1 MSGAAVRDPLAAIG
15 DLLAGGRVLAAERAL
30 RARLAAAPQDD
41 EARALLGAVLHM
53 RGHTAAGIAEYD
65 AVLTRRPQ
73 DLDLRCNL
81 AHALLEAG
89 RGEAGLAC
97 LRGAPGR
104 AGHPQRHPQLRAAE
118 GALLHALGRDA
129 EALAVLR
136 AVTATGQVDETA
148 WLNLALVERARGAH
162 AAALAALEE
171 ACDIGPDHARAAA
184 ERVEVLLLL
193 GRADEACEAADGFL
207 DRHPGD
213 RQVLAAAAL
222 ALTAAGQPEAARE
235 IADPRRM
242 VTLHDHADGVLTPAL
257 CAELAAI
264 VEQDPSGRDDPF
276 GKATRGGRQTG
287 ELDPASHPALLALES
302 LLLDLLRAEGPGDA
316 DGGGADGD
324 DIDRDDIR
332 GDIRGDDIGLRLWG
346 TRLTAG
352 GAQSPHHH
360 PLGEMSGVVYVGQP
374 EDMQATDPEA
384 GALAFG
390 SPPARIAQAPGLA
403 GIDNAGYVVAPAPGL
418 VVLFPSHLWHATRP
432 FSAAGVRVSL
442 AFDAVYRR

>member
-1 MSGAAVRDPLAAIG
+1 MNAAAARDPLATLG
-15 DLLAGGRVLAAERAL
+15 GLLAGGQVLAAERAL

-53 RGHTAAGIAEYD
+53 RGHTTAGIAEYQ
-65 AVLTRRPQ
+65 AALARRPQ

-81 AHALLEAG
+81 AHAMLEAG
-89 RGEAGLAC
+89 RGDAGLAC
-97 LRGAPGR
+97 LRATPGR
-104 AGHPQRHPQLRAAE
+104 NDHPQLRAAE

-162 AAALAALEE
+162 AAALAALDE

-193 GRADEACEAADGFL
+193 GRADDACEAADRFL

-213 RQVLAAAAL
+213 RQLLAAGAL
-222 ALTAAGQPEAARE
+222 ALTAAGEHSAARD
-235 IADPRRM
+235 IADPQRM

-264 VEQDPSGRDDPF
+264 IEHDPSGRDDPF
-276 GKATRGGRQTG
+276 GKATQGGRQTG

-302 LLLDLLRAEGPGDA
+302 LLIDLLRAEAPT
-316 DGGGADGD
+316 GADERHIAASGID
-324 DIDRDDIR
+324 ASDIDA
-332 GDIRGDDIGLRLWG
+332 GDISLRLWG

-360 PLGEMSGVVYVGQP
+360 PLGQMSGVVYVGQP

-390 SPPARIAQAPGLA
+390 RPPARIAQAPGLA
-403 GIDNAGYVVAPAPGL
+403 GALGTEHVVAPAPGL

-432 FSAAGVRVSL
+432 FSAAGARVSL

>member
-1 MSGAAVRDPLAAIG
+1 MSAATARDPLADIG
-15 DLLAGGRVLAAERAL
+15 GLLAGGQVLAAERAL
-30 RARLAAAPQDD
+30 RARLAVAPQDD

-65 AVLTRRPQ
+65 GVLVRRPQ

-89 RGEAGLAC
+89 RGDAGLAC

-104 AGHPQRHPQLRAAE
+104 SDHPQLRAAQ

-136 AVTATGQVDETA
+136 AVTATGQIDETA

-162 AAALAALEE
+162 AAALAALDE

-193 GRADEACEAADGFL
+193 GRADDACEAADRFL

-213 RQVLAAAAL
+213 RQLLAAAAL
-222 ALTAAGQPEAARE
+222 ALAAAGEHAAARD

-264 VEQDPSGRDDPF
+264 VEHDASGRDDPF
-276 GKATRGGRQTG
+276 GKATQGGRQTG

-302 LLLDLLRAEGPGDA
+302 LLLDLLHAEAPADA
-316 DGGGADGD
+316 DERH
-324 DIDRDDIR
+324 IDA
-332 GDIRGDDIGLRLWG
+332 GDIGLRLWG

-360 PLGEMSGVVYVGQP
+360 PLGQMSGVVYVGQP

-390 SPPARIAQAPGLA
+390 RPPARIAQAPGLA
-403 GIDNAGYVVAPAPGL
+403 GALDAEHVVAPAPGL

-432 FSAAGVRVSL
+432 FSAAGARVSL

>member
-1 MSGAAVRDPLAAIG
+1 MTAGPAPHPLAQVGRLIAS
-15 DLLAGGRVLAAERAL
+15 GRVLAAERAL
-30 RARLAAAPQDD
+30 RARLAAAPLDD
-41 EARALLGAVLHM
+41 DARALFGAVLHM
-53 RGHTAAGIAEYD
+53 RGHTTAGITEYE
-65 AVLTRRPQ
+65 AVLARRPQ

-89 RGEAGLAC
+89 RGDAGLAC
-97 LRGAPGR
+97 LRATPGR
-104 AGHPQRHPQLRAAE
+104 GDHPQLRAAE
-118 GALLHALGRDA
+118 GALLHALGRDV

-162 AAALAALEE
+162 AAALAALDE

-193 GRADEACEAADGFL
+193 GRADDACEAADGFL

-213 RQVLAAAAL
+213 RQLLAAAAL
-222 ALTAAGQPEAARE
+222 ALEAAGHQAAARD
-235 IADPRRM
+235 IADPPRM

-276 GKATRGGRQTG
+276 GKATQGGRQTG

-302 LLLDLLRAEGPGDA
+302 LLLDLLRAEGPQEADA
-316 DGGGADGD
+316 
-324 DIDRDDIR
+324 
-332 GDIRGDDIGLRLWG
+332 GDIALRLWG

-352 GAQSPHHH
+352 GGQSPHHH

-374 EDMQATDPEA
+374 VDMQATDPEA
-384 GALAFG
+384 GALVFG
-390 SPPARIAQAPGLA
+390 QPPARIAQAPGLA
-403 GIDNAGYVVAPAPGL
+403 GTARPGHAVAPAPGL

-432 FSAAGVRVSL
+432 FSADGARVSL

>member
-1 MSGAAVRDPLAAIG
+1 
-15 DLLAGGRVLAAERAL
+15 L
-30 RARLAAAPQDD
+30 RATP
-41 EARALLGAVLHM
+41 
-53 RGHTAAGIAEYD
+53 
-65 AVLTRRPQ
+65 
-73 DLDLRCNL
+73 
-81 AHALLEAG
+81 G
-89 RGEAGLAC
+89 RGD
-97 LRGAPGR
+97 
-104 AGHPQRHPQLRAAE
+104 HPQLRAAE
-118 GALLHALGRDA
+118 GALLHALGRDV

-162 AAALAALEE
+162 AAALAALDE

-193 GRADEACEAADGFL
+193 GRADDACEAADGFL

-213 RQVLAAAAL
+213 RQLLAAAAL
-222 ALTAAGQPEAARE
+222 ALEAAGHQAAARD
-235 IADPRRM
+235 IADPPRM

-264 VEQDPSGRDDPF
+264 VEHDASGRDDPF
-276 GKATRGGRQTG
+276 GKATQGGRQTG

-302 LLLDLLRAEGPGDA
+302 LLLDLLRAEAPADA
-316 DGGGADGD
+316 DERHIAAG
-324 DIDRDDIR
+324 
-332 GDIRGDDIGLRLWG
+332 DIGLRLWG

-360 PLGEMSGVVYVGQP
+360 PLGQMSGVVYVGQP

-390 SPPARIAQAPGLA
+390 RPPARIAQAPGLA
-403 GIDNAGYVVAPAPGL
+403 GVLDTEHVIAPAPGL

-432 FSAAGVRVSL
+432 FSAAGARVSL

>member
-1 MSGAAVRDPLAAIG
+1 MSAAAARDPLADLG
-15 DLLAGGRVLAAERAL
+15 GLLAGGQVLAAERAL

-41 EARALLGAVLHM
+41 DARALLGAVLHM

-65 AVLTRRPQ
+65 SLLARRPQ

-89 RGEAGLAC
+89 RGDAGLAC

-104 AGHPQRHPQLRAAE
+104 DGHPQLRAAE

-129 EALAVLR
+129 DALAVLR
-136 AVTATGQVDETA
+136 TVTATGQVDETA

-162 AAALAALEE
+162 AAALAALDE

-193 GRADEACEAADGFL
+193 GRADDACEAADRFL

-213 RQVLAAAAL
+213 RQLLAAAAL
-222 ALTAAGQPEAARE
+222 ALTAAGEHAAARD

-264 VEQDPSGRDDPF
+264 VEHDPSGRDDPF
-276 GKATRGGRQTG
+276 GKATQGGRQTG

-302 LLLDLLRAEGPGDA
+302 LLLDLLRAEGPAGSDERA
-316 DGGGADGD
+316 VADGD
-324 DIDRDDIR
+324 IDT
-332 GDIRGDDIGLRLWG
+332 GDIGLRLWG

-352 GAQSPHHH
+352 GAQSAHHH
-360 PLGEMSGVVYVGQP
+360 PLGQMSGVVYVGQP

-390 SPPARIAQAPGLA
+390 RPPARVAQAPGLA
-403 GIDNAGYVVAPAPGL
+403 GALDPEHVVAPAPGL

-432 FSAAGVRVSL
+432 FSVAGARVSL

>member
-1 MSGAAVRDPLAAIG
+1 MIAA
-15 DLLAGGRVLAAERAL
+15 GRVLAAEHAL
-30 RARLAAAPQDD
+30 RSRLAAAPQDD
-41 EARALLGAVLHM
+41 DARMLLGAVLHM
-53 RGHTAAGIAEYD
+53 RGHVTAGIAEYD
-65 AVLTRRPQ
+65 SVLARRPQ

-89 RGEAGLAC
+89 RGDAGLDR
-97 LRGAPGR
+97 LRAVPDR
-104 AGHPQRHPQLRAAE
+104 AGHPQLRAAE

-129 EALAVLR
+129 DALDMLR

-193 GRADEACEAADGFL
+193 GRAEAACEAADGFL

-222 ALTAAGQPEAARE
+222 ALEAAGQHDAARD
-235 IADPRRM
+235 IADPPRM
-242 VTLHDHADGVLTPAL
+242 VTLHDHADGVITPSL

-264 VEQDPSGRDDPF
+264 VEQDVTGRDDPF

-287 ELDPASHPALLALES
+287 ELDPASHPALLTLGS
-302 LLLDLLRAEGPGDA
+302 LLIDLLRDERPREI
-316 DGGGADGD
+316 GAD
-324 DIDRDDIR
+324 DIDA
-332 GDIRGDDIGLRLWG
+332 DDIGLRLWG

-360 PLGEMSGVVYVGQP
+360 PLGEMSGVVYVGLP
-374 EDMQATDPEA
+374 EEMRSTDPQA
-384 GALAFG
+384 GALEFG
-390 SPPARIAQAPGLA
+390 RPPARLTLPSGPAAA
-403 GIDNAGYVVAPAPGL
+403 RRAAVHVVTPAPGR
-418 VVLFPSHLWHATRP
+418 VVLFPSHLWHSTRP
-432 FSAAGVRVSL
+432 FSASGSRVSL
-442 AFDAVYRR
+442 AFDAVFRR

>member
-1 MSGAAVRDPLAAIG
+1 MTAGSAPDPLAQVGRLIAS
-15 DLLAGGRVLAAERAL
+15 GRVLAAERAL
-30 RARLAAAPQDD
+30 RARLVAAPLDD
-41 EARALLGAVLHM
+41 DARALFGAVLHM
-53 RGHTAAGIAEYD
+53 RGHTTAGIAEYD
-65 AVLTRRPQ
+65 TVLARRPQ

-89 RGEAGLAC
+89 RGEAGLTG
-97 LRGAPGR
+97 LRATPGR
-104 AGHPQRHPQLRAAE
+104 GDHPQLRAAE

-162 AAALAALEE
+162 AAALAALDE

-213 RQVLAAAAL
+213 RQLLATAAL
-222 ALTAAGQPEAARE
+222 ALEAAGHQAAALD
-235 IADPRRM
+235 IADPPRM
-242 VTLHDHADGVLTPAL
+242 VMLHDHADGVLTPAL

-276 GKATRGGRQTG
+276 GKSTQGGRQTG

-302 LLLDLLRAEGPGDA
+302 LLLDLLRTEGPQDA
-316 DGGGADGD
+316 DA
-324 DIDRDDIR
+324 
-332 GDIRGDDIGLRLWG
+332 GDIALRLWG

-374 EDMQATDPEA
+374 VDMQATDPEA
-384 GALAFG
+384 GALVFG
-390 SPPARIAQAPGLA
+390 HPPARIAQAPGLA
-403 GIDNAGYVVAPAPGL
+403 GTARPGHVVAPAPGL

-432 FSAAGVRVSL
+432 FSAAGARVSL

>member
-1 MSGAAVRDPLAAIG
+1 MSAAAARDPLATIG
-15 DLLAGGRVLAAERAL
+15 ELLAGGRVLAAERAL
-30 RARLAAAPQDD
+30 RARLAAAAQDD

-53 RGHTAAGIAEYD
+53 RGHTAAGIVEYEH
-65 AVLTRRPQ
+65 VLARRPQ

-97 LRGAPGR
+97 LRGASGR
-104 AGHPQRHPQLRAAE
+104 DGHPQLRAAE

-162 AAALAALEE
+162 PAALAALEE

-184 ERVEVLLLL
+184 ERVEVLLLM
-193 GRADEACEAADGFL
+193 GRAEAACEAADGFL

-213 RQVLAAAAL
+213 RQLLAAAAL
-222 ALTAAGQPEAARE
+222 ALEAAGQHAAARD

-264 VEQDPSGRDDPF
+264 VERDPSGRDDPF
-276 GKATRGGRQTG
+276 GKATQGGRQTG

-302 LLLDLLRAEGPGDA
+302 LLLDLLRAEGPGDVDVGDA
-316 DGGGADGD
+316 GGGDRDGRHVDGG
-324 DIDRDDIR
+324 DIA
-332 GDIRGDDIGLRLWG
+332 LRLWG

-374 EDMQATDPEA
+374 ADMQATDPAA

-390 SPPARIAQAPGLA
+390 RPPARIAQAPGLA
-403 GIDNAGYVVAPAPGL
+403 GALEAEHVVAPAPGL

-432 FSAAGVRVSL
+432 FSAAGARVSL
-442 AFDAVYRR
+442 AFDAVQRR

>member
-1 MSGAAVRDPLAAIG
+1 MSAAAARDPLAAIG
-15 DLLAGGRVLAAERAL
+15 DLLARGRVLAAERAL
-30 RARLAAAPQDD
+30 RVRLAAAPQDD
-41 EARALLGAVLHM
+41 DARTLLGAVLHM

-104 AGHPQRHPQLRAAE
+104 GGHPQLRAAE

-148 WLNLALVERARGAH
+148 WLNLALVERARSAH

-213 RQVLAAAAL
+213 RQLLAAAAL
-222 ALTAAGQPEAARE
+222 ALTAAGQPEAARD

-276 GKATRGGRQTG
+276 GKSTRGGRQTG

-316 DGGGADGD
+316 ESADGG
-324 DIDRDDIR
+324 DID
-332 GDIRGDDIGLRLWG
+332 GGDIGLRLWG

-384 GALAFG
+384 GALVFG
-390 SPPARIAQAPGLA
+390 RPPARIAQAPGLA
-403 GIDNAGYVVAPAPGL
+403 GAIDAEHVVAPAPGL

-432 FSAAGVRVSL
+432 FSAAGARVSL

>member
-1 MSGAAVRDPLAAIG
+1 MSAATARDPLADIG
-15 DLLAGGRVLAAERAL
+15 GLLAGGQVLAAERAL
-30 RARLAAAPQDD
+30 RARLAVAPQDD

-65 AVLTRRPQ
+65 GVLVRRPQ

-89 RGEAGLAC
+89 RGDAGLAC
-97 LRGAPGR
+97 LRSAPGR
-104 AGHPQRHPQLRAAE
+104 SDHPQLRAAE

-162 AAALAALEE
+162 AAALAALDE

-193 GRADEACEAADGFL
+193 GRADDACEAADRFL

-213 RQVLAAAAL
+213 RQLLAAAAL
-222 ALTAAGQPEAARE
+222 ALAAAGEHAAARD

-264 VEQDPSGRDDPF
+264 VEHDASGRDDPF
-276 GKATRGGRQTG
+276 GKATQGGRQTG

-302 LLLDLLRAEGPGDA
+302 LLLDLLRAEAPADA
-316 DGGGADGD
+316 DERH
-324 DIDRDDIR
+324 IDA
-332 GDIRGDDIGLRLWG
+332 GDIGTGDIGTGDIGLRLWG

-360 PLGEMSGVVYVGQP
+360 PLGQMSGVVYVGQP

-390 SPPARIAQAPGLA
+390 RPPARIAQAPGVA
-403 GIDNAGYVVAPAPGL
+403 GALGTEHVVAPAPGL

-432 FSAAGVRVSL
+432 FSAAGARVSL

>member
-1 MSGAAVRDPLAAIG
+1 MSAATARDPLADIG
-15 DLLAGGRVLAAERAL
+15 GLLAGGQVLAAERAL
-30 RARLAAAPQDD
+30 RARLAVAPQDD

-65 AVLTRRPQ
+65 GVLVRRPQ

-89 RGEAGLAC
+89 RGDAGLAC

-104 AGHPQRHPQLRAAE
+104 SDHPQLRAAQ

-162 AAALAALEE
+162 AAALAALDE

-193 GRADEACEAADGFL
+193 GRADDACEAADRFL

-213 RQVLAAAAL
+213 RQLLAAAAL
-222 ALTAAGQPEAARE
+222 ALAAAGEHAAARD

-264 VEQDPSGRDDPF
+264 VEHDASGRDDPF
-276 GKATRGGRQTG
+276 GKATQGGRQTG

-302 LLLDLLRAEGPGDA
+302 LLLDLLRAEAPADA
-316 DGGGADGD
+316 DERH
-324 DIDRDDIR
+324 IDA
-332 GDIRGDDIGLRLWG
+332 GDIGLRLWG

-360 PLGEMSGVVYVGQP
+360 PLGQMSGVVYVGQP

-390 SPPARIAQAPGLA
+390 RPPARIAQAPGLA
-403 GIDNAGYVVAPAPGL
+403 GALDAEHVVAPAPGL

-432 FSAAGVRVSL
+432 FSAAGARVSL

>member
-1 MSGAAVRDPLAAIG
+1 MTAGSAPDPLAQVGRLIAS
-15 DLLAGGRVLAAERAL
+15 GRVLAAERAL
-30 RARLAAAPQDD
+30 RARLVAAPLDD
-41 EARALLGAVLHM
+41 DTRALFGAVLHM
-53 RGHTAAGIAEYD
+53 RGHTTAGIAEYD
-65 AVLTRRPQ
+65 TVLARRPQ

-89 RGEAGLAC
+89 RGEAGLTC
-97 LRGAPGR
+97 LRATPGR
-104 AGHPQRHPQLRAAE
+104 GDHPQLRAAE

-162 AAALAALEE
+162 AAALAALDE

-213 RQVLAAAAL
+213 RQLLATAAL
-222 ALTAAGQPEAARE
+222 ALEAAGHQAAALD
-235 IADPRRM
+235 IADPPRM
-242 VTLHDHADGVLTPAL
+242 VMLHDHADGVLTPAL

-276 GKATRGGRQTG
+276 GKSTQGGRQTG

-302 LLLDLLRAEGPGDA
+302 LLLDLLRTEGPQYADA
-316 DGGGADGD
+316 
-324 DIDRDDIR
+324 
-332 GDIRGDDIGLRLWG
+332 GDIALRLWG

-374 EDMQATDPEA
+374 LDMQATDPEA
-384 GALAFG
+384 GALVFG
-390 SPPARIAQAPGLA
+390 HPPARIAQAPGLA
-403 GIDNAGYVVAPAPGL
+403 GTARPGHVVAPAPGL

-432 FSAAGVRVSL
+432 FSAAGARVSL

>member
-1 MSGAAVRDPLAAIG
+1 MSAAAARDPLAAIG
-15 DLLAGGRVLAAERAL
+15 DLLARGRALAAERAL

-41 EARALLGAVLHM
+41 DARALLGAVLHM
-53 RGHTAAGIAEYD
+53 RGHTAAGIAEYG
-65 AVLTRRPQ
+65 AVLARRPQ

-81 AHALLEAG
+81 AHALLEEG
-89 RGEAGLAC
+89 RGEAGLDC

-104 AGHPQRHPQLRAAE
+104 GGHPQLRAAE

-162 AAALAALEE
+162 AAALAALDE

-193 GRADEACEAADGFL
+193 GRADAACEAADGFL

-213 RQVLAAAAL
+213 RQLLAAAAL
-222 ALTAAGQPEAARE
+222 ALEAAGQPAAARD

-302 LLLDLLRAEGPGDA
+302 LLLDLLRDEGPGDA
-316 DGGGADGD
+316 DD
-324 DIDRDDIR
+324 
-332 GDIRGDDIGLRLWG
+332 DDIGLRLWG
-346 TRLTAG
+346 TRLSAG

-374 EDMQATDPEA
+374 EDMQAADPEA
-384 GALAFG
+384 GALVFG
-390 SPPARIAQAPGLA
+390 RPPARIAGAPGLA
-403 GIDNAGYVVAPAPGL
+403 DAVDAEHVVAPAPGL

-432 FSAAGVRVSL
+432 FSAAGARVSL

>member
-1 MSGAAVRDPLAAIG
+1 MSAATARDPLADIG
-15 DLLAGGRVLAAERAL
+15 GLLAGGQVLAAERAL
-30 RARLAAAPQDD
+30 RARLAVAPQDD

-65 AVLTRRPQ
+65 GVLVRRPQ

-89 RGEAGLAC
+89 RGDAGLAC

-104 AGHPQRHPQLRAAE
+104 SDHPQLRAAE

-162 AAALAALEE
+162 AAALAALDE

-193 GRADEACEAADGFL
+193 GRADDACEAADRFL

-213 RQVLAAAAL
+213 RQLLAAAAL
-222 ALTAAGQPEAARE
+222 ALAAAGEHAAARD

-264 VEQDPSGRDDPF
+264 VEHDASGRDDPF
-276 GKATRGGRQTG
+276 GKATQGGRQTG

-302 LLLDLLRAEGPGDA
+302 LLLDLLRAEAPADA
-316 DGGGADGD
+316 DERHIAAGRIGT
-324 DIDRDDIR
+324 
-332 GDIRGDDIGLRLWG
+332 GDIGTGDIGLRLWG

-360 PLGEMSGVVYVGQP
+360 PLGQMSGVVYVGQP

-390 SPPARIAQAPGLA
+390 RPPARIAQAPGLA
-403 GIDNAGYVVAPAPGL
+403 GALDAEHVVAPAPGL

-432 FSAAGVRVSL
+432 FSAAGARVSL

>member
-1 MSGAAVRDPLAAIG
+1 MSAATARDPLADIG
-15 DLLAGGRVLAAERAL
+15 GLLAGGQVLAAERAL
-30 RARLAAAPQDD
+30 RARLAVAPQDD

-65 AVLTRRPQ
+65 GVLVRRPQ

-89 RGEAGLAC
+89 RGDAGLAC

-104 AGHPQRHPQLRAAE
+104 SDHPQLRAAQ

-136 AVTATGQVDETA
+136 AVTATGQIDETA

-162 AAALAALEE
+162 AAALAALDE

-193 GRADEACEAADGFL
+193 GRADDACEAADRFL

-213 RQVLAAAAL
+213 RQLLAAAAL
-222 ALTAAGQPEAARE
+222 ALAAAGEHAAARD

-264 VEQDPSGRDDPF
+264 VEHDASGRDDPF
-276 GKATRGGRQTG
+276 GKATQGGRQTG

-302 LLLDLLRAEGPGDA
+302 LLLDLLRAEAPADA
-316 DGGGADGD
+316 DERGVADGD
-324 DIDRDDIR
+324 IDA
-332 GDIRGDDIGLRLWG
+332 GDIGLRLWG

-360 PLGEMSGVVYVGQP
+360 PLGQMSGVVYVGQP

-390 SPPARIAQAPGLA
+390 RPPARIAQAPSLA
-403 GIDNAGYVVAPAPGL
+403 GVLDAEHVVAPAPGL

-432 FSAAGVRVSL
+432 FSAAGARVSL

>member
-1 MSGAAVRDPLAAIG
+1 MSAATARDPLADIG
-15 DLLAGGRVLAAERAL
+15 GLLAGGQVLAAERAL
-30 RARLAAAPQDD
+30 RARLAVAPQDD

-65 AVLTRRPQ
+65 GVLVRRPQ

-89 RGEAGLAC
+89 RGDAGLAC

-104 AGHPQRHPQLRAAE
+104 SDHPQLRAAE

-162 AAALAALEE
+162 AASLAALDE

-193 GRADEACEAADGFL
+193 GRADDACEAADRFL

-213 RQVLAAAAL
+213 RQLLAAAAL
-222 ALTAAGQPEAARE
+222 ALAAAGEHAAARD

-264 VEQDPSGRDDPF
+264 VEHDASGRDDPF
-276 GKATRGGRQTG
+276 GKATQGGRQTG

-302 LLLDLLRAEGPGDA
+302 LLLDLLRAEAPADA
-316 DGGGADGD
+316 DERHIAAGRIGTG
-324 DIDRDDIR
+324 
-332 GDIRGDDIGLRLWG
+332 DIGLRLWG

-360 PLGEMSGVVYVGQP
+360 PLGQMSGVVYVGQP

-390 SPPARIAQAPGLA
+390 RPPARIAQAPGLA
-403 GIDNAGYVVAPAPGL
+403 GALDAEHVIAPAPGL

-432 FSAAGVRVSL
+432 FSAAGARVSL

>member
-1 MSGAAVRDPLAAIG
+1 MTAGSAPDPLAQVGRLIAS
-15 DLLAGGRVLAAERAL
+15 GRVLAAERAL
-30 RARLAAAPQDD
+30 RARLVAAPLDD
-41 EARALLGAVLHM
+41 DARALFGAVLHM
-53 RGHTAAGIAEYD
+53 RGHTTAGIAEYD
-65 AVLTRRPQ
+65 TVLARRPQ

-89 RGEAGLAC
+89 RGEAGLTC
-97 LRGAPGR
+97 LRATPGR
-104 AGHPQRHPQLRAAE
+104 GDHPQLRAAE

-162 AAALAALEE
+162 AAALAALDE

-213 RQVLAAAAL
+213 RQLLATAAL
-222 ALTAAGQPEAARE
+222 ALEAAGHQAAALD
-235 IADPRRM
+235 IADPPRM
-242 VTLHDHADGVLTPAL
+242 VMLHDHADGVLTPAL

-276 GKATRGGRQTG
+276 GKSTQGGRQTG

-302 LLLDLLRAEGPGDA
+302 LLLDLLRTEGPQDA
-316 DGGGADGD
+316 DA
-324 DIDRDDIR
+324 
-332 GDIRGDDIGLRLWG
+332 GDIALRLWG

-374 EDMQATDPEA
+374 VDMQATDPEA
-384 GALAFG
+384 GALVFG
-390 SPPARIAQAPGLA
+390 HPPARIAQAPGLA
-403 GIDNAGYVVAPAPGL
+403 GTARPGHVVAPAPGL

-432 FSAAGVRVSL
+432 FSAAGARVSL

>member
-1 MSGAAVRDPLAAIG
+1 MSGAAARDPLATIG

-65 AVLTRRPQ
+65 AVLARRPQ

-104 AGHPQRHPQLRAAE
+104 GGHPQLRAAE

-129 EALAVLR
+129 DALAVLR

-213 RQVLAAAAL
+213 RQLLAVAAL
-222 ALTAAGQPEAARE
+222 ALTAAGQPAAARD

-264 VEQDPSGRDDPF
+264 VEQDPSARDDPF
-276 GKATRGGRQTG
+276 GKATRGGHQTG

-316 DGGGADGD
+316 DGVGADGD
-324 DIDRDDIR
+324 DIRSDDIR
-332 GDIRGDDIGLRLWG
+332 SDDIGLRLWG

-403 GIDNAGYVVAPAPGL
+403 GIDSAGHVVAPAPGL

-432 FSAAGVRVSL
+432 FSAAGARVSL
-442 AFDAVYRR
+442 AFDAVFRR

>member
-1 MSGAAVRDPLAAIG
+1 MSAAAARGPLATIG
-15 DLLAGGRVLAAERAL
+15 DLLVGGRVLAAERAL

-65 AVLTRRPQ
+65 AVLTRQPQ

-89 RGEAGLAC
+89 RGEAGLDC
-97 LRGAPGR
+97 LRAAPGR
-104 AGHPQRHPQLRAAE
+104 GGHPQLRTAE

-213 RQVLAAAAL
+213 RQLLAAAAL
-222 ALTAAGQPEAARE
+222 ALTAANQPEAARD

-242 VTLHDHADGVLTPAL
+242 VTLHDHADGVLTPGL
-257 CAELAAI
+257 RAELAAI
-264 VEQDPSGRDDPF
+264 VERDPSGRDDPF
-276 GKATRGGRQTG
+276 GKATQGGRQTG

-302 LLLDLLRAEGPGDA
+302 LLLDLLCAEGPG

-324 DIDRDDIR
+324 GIGSDDIS
-332 GDIRGDDIGLRLWG
+332 LRLWG

-390 SPPARIAQAPGLA
+390 RPPARIAQAPGLA
-403 GIDNAGYVVAPAPGL
+403 GLDSAGYVVAPAPGL
-418 VVLFPSHLWHATRP
+418 VVLFPSHLWHETRP
-432 FSAAGVRVSL
+432 FSAAGARVSL

>member
-1 MSGAAVRDPLAAIG
+1 MTAGSAPDPLAQVGRLIAS
-15 DLLAGGRVLAAERAL
+15 GRVLAAERAL
-30 RARLAAAPQDD
+30 RARLVAAPLDD
-41 EARALLGAVLHM
+41 DTRALFGAVLHM
-53 RGHTAAGIAEYD
+53 RGHTTAGIAEYD
-65 AVLTRRPQ
+65 TVLARRPQ

-89 RGEAGLAC
+89 RGEAGLTC
-97 LRGAPGR
+97 LRATPGR
-104 AGHPQRHPQLRAAE
+104 GDHPQLRAAE

-162 AAALAALEE
+162 AAALAALDE

-213 RQVLAAAAL
+213 RQLLATAAL
-222 ALTAAGQPEAARE
+222 ALEAAGHQAAALD
-235 IADPRRM
+235 IADPPRM
-242 VTLHDHADGVLTPAL
+242 VMLHDHADGVLTPAL

-276 GKATRGGRQTG
+276 GKSTQGGRQTG

-302 LLLDLLRAEGPGDA
+302 LLLDLLRTEGPQYADA
-316 DGGGADGD
+316 
-324 DIDRDDIR
+324 
-332 GDIRGDDIGLRLWG
+332 GDIALRLWG

-374 EDMQATDPEA
+374 LDMQATDPEA
-384 GALAFG
+384 GALVFG
-390 SPPARIAQAPGLA
+390 HPPARIAQAPGLA
-403 GIDNAGYVVAPAPGL
+403 GTARPGHVVAPAPGL

-432 FSAAGVRVSL
+432 FSADGARVSL

>member
-1 MSGAAVRDPLAAIG
+1 MSAATARDPLADIG
-15 DLLAGGRVLAAERAL
+15 GLLAGGQVLAAERAL
-30 RARLAAAPQDD
+30 RARLAVAPQDD

-65 AVLTRRPQ
+65 GVLVRRPQ

-89 RGEAGLAC
+89 RGDAGLAC

-104 AGHPQRHPQLRAAE
+104 SDHPQLRAAQ

-162 AAALAALEE
+162 AAALAALDE

-193 GRADEACEAADGFL
+193 GRADDACEAADRFL

-213 RQVLAAAAL
+213 RQLLAAAAL
-222 ALTAAGQPEAARE
+222 ALAAAGEHAAARD

-264 VEQDPSGRDDPF
+264 VEHDASGRDDPF
-276 GKATRGGRQTG
+276 GKATQGGRQTG

-302 LLLDLLRAEGPGDA
+302 LLLDLLRAEAPADA
-316 DGGGADGD
+316 DERH
-324 DIDRDDIR
+324 IDA
-332 GDIRGDDIGLRLWG
+332 GDIGLRLWG

-360 PLGEMSGVVYVGQP
+360 PLGQMSGVVYVGQP

-390 SPPARIAQAPGLA
+390 RPPSRIAQAPGLA
-403 GIDNAGYVVAPAPGL
+403 GALDAEHVIAPAPGL

-432 FSAAGVRVSL
+432 FSAAGARVSL

>member
-1 MSGAAVRDPLAAIG
+1 MSAAAARDPLADIG
-15 DLLAGGRVLAAERAL
+15 GLLAGGRVLAAERAL
-30 RARLAAAPQDD
+30 RARLAAAPLDD
-41 EARALLGAVLHM
+41 DARALFGAVLHM
-53 RGHTAAGIAEYD
+53 RGHTTAGITEYE
-65 AVLTRRPQ
+65 AVLARRPQ

-97 LRGAPGR
+97 LRATPGR
-104 AGHPQRHPQLRAAE
+104 GDHPQLRAAE
-118 GALLHALGRDA
+118 GALLHALGRDV

-162 AAALAALEE
+162 AAALAALDE

-193 GRADEACEAADGFL
+193 GRADDACEAADGFL

-213 RQVLAAAAL
+213 RQLLAAAAL
-222 ALTAAGQPEAARE
+222 ALEAAGHQAAAHD
-235 IADPRRM
+235 IADPPRM

-276 GKATRGGRQTG
+276 GKATQGGRQTG

-302 LLLDLLRAEGPGDA
+302 LLLDLLRAEGPQEADA
-316 DGGGADGD
+316 
-324 DIDRDDIR
+324 
-332 GDIRGDDIGLRLWG
+332 GDIALRLWG

-374 EDMQATDPEA
+374 VDMQATDPEA
-384 GALAFG
+384 GALVFG
-390 SPPARIAQAPGLA
+390 QPPARIAQAPGLA
-403 GIDNAGYVVAPAPGL
+403 GTARPGHVVAPAPGL

-432 FSAAGVRVSL
+432 FSADGARVSL

>member
-1 MSGAAVRDPLAAIG
+1 MSAAAVRDPLAAIG

-41 EARALLGAVLHM
+41 DARALLGAVLHM
-53 RGHTAAGIAEYD
+53 RGHTVAGIAEYD
-65 AVLTRRPQ
+65 AVLARRPQ

-104 AGHPQRHPQLRAAE
+104 GGHPQLRAAE

-129 EALAVLR
+129 DALAVLR

-148 WLNLALVERARGAH
+148 WLK
-162 AAALAALEE
+162 LAALKE
-171 ACDIGPDHARAAA
+171 ACDLGPDHARAAA

-235 IADPRRM
+235 IADPQRM

-302 LLLDLLRAEGPGDA
+302 LLLDLLRAEGLGEA

-324 DIDRDDIR
+324 DIRSDDIS
-332 GDIRGDDIGLRLWG
+332 LRLWG

-390 SPPARIAQAPGLA
+390 CPPTRIAQVPGLA
-403 GIDNAGYVVAPAPGL
+403 GIDSAGYVVAPAPGL

-432 FSAAGVRVSL
+432 FSAAGARVSL

>member
-1 MSGAAVRDPLAAIG
+1 MSAATVRDPLADIG
-15 DLLAGGRVLAAERAL
+15 GLLAGGQVLAAERAL
-30 RARLAAAPQDD
+30 RARLAVAPQDD

-65 AVLTRRPQ
+65 GVLVRRPQ

-89 RGEAGLAC
+89 RGDAGLAC

-104 AGHPQRHPQLRAAE
+104 SDHPQLRAAE

-162 AAALAALEE
+162 AAALAALDE

-193 GRADEACEAADGFL
+193 GRADDACEAADRFL

-213 RQVLAAAAL
+213 RQLLAAAAL
-222 ALTAAGQPEAARE
+222 ALAAAGEHAAARD

-264 VEQDPSGRDDPF
+264 VEHDASGRDDPF
-276 GKATRGGRQTG
+276 GKATQGGRQTG

-302 LLLDLLRAEGPGDA
+302 LLLDLLRAEAPADA
-316 DGGGADGD
+316 DERR
-324 DIDRDDIR
+324 IDA
-332 GDIRGDDIGLRLWG
+332 GDIGLRLWG

-360 PLGEMSGVVYVGQP
+360 PLGQMSGVVYVGQP

-390 SPPARIAQAPGLA
+390 RPPARIAQAPGLA
-403 GIDNAGYVVAPAPGL
+403 GVLDTEHVIAPAPGL

-432 FSAAGVRVSL
+432 FSAAGARVSL